1 MGQLFLAWPLASGQ
15 VSWPYPDWQVCKV
28 HNSAPGFS
36 VSVVLAGHSSAIAAD
51 HRRRSRSS
59 QGMSVIPP
67 APEQTTRMV
76 LP

>member
-1 MGQLFLAWPLASGQ
+1 MRPNVTDYDFPDHCLLPWCFTPALSHRWHRSGRLTSKL
-15 VSWPYPDWQVCKV
+15 SWLIT
-28 HNSAPGFS
+28 G
-36 VSVVLAGHSSAIAAD
+36 
-51 HRRRSRSS
+51 RRSRSS